1 MSAVGLILSV
11 APAFKR
17 RPEGSQKVARNLST
31 SPLVTDGRAA
41 PSKGQRHLHTVT
53 QGSHHGFPSLLAD
66 RQDDPLCKFPDLIA
80 GAQHEPAPLAMVF
93 GLRRV

>member
-1 MSAVGLILSV
+1 MSTADLILSV

-17 RPEGSQKVARNLST
+17 RPEGSQKVVRSLST
-31 SPLVTDGRAA
+31 SPLRTGRAA

-66 RQDDPLCKFPDLIA
+66 RQDDPLGKFPDLIA